1 MRILVVLPLLIF
13 RTTFWPF
20 LSALLERSV
29 SVALRLLL
37 VLETAPV
44 VLPWRRIVPVNFVV
58 ELEETVQEIDFL
70 LEASLQVAL

>member
-1 MRILVVLPLLIF
+1 MTTFVVLPLVIF

-20 LSALLERSV
+20 LSALLDFRV

-37 VLETAPV
+37 PLETAPV
-44 VLPWRRIVPVNFVV
+44 VLPCRRIVPVNFAV

>member
-1 MRILVVLPLLIF
+1 MTIFVVLPLLIF

-20 LSALLERSV
+20 LSALLDFSV

-37 VLETAPV
+37 DLETAPV

>member
-1 MRILVVLPLLIF
+1 MRTFVVLPVLIF

-20 LSALLERSV
+20 LSALRDFSV

-37 VLETAPV
+37 DFETAPV